1 MASWNQN
8 VVGNIP
14 KKIAEKRRVLNSIT
28 TIDQQ
33 NNRGAKINQLRKEI
47 NDLLDSEE
55 TIWRQRSKVHWYK
68 EGDKNTKFFHAR
80 ASERRKKNSILGLW
94 NEDGVWCESKES
106 ITTTIIAYFEKI
118 YTTSSP
124 TGINEVT
131 NAIPRRVTNEMN
143 SKLTKT
149 FTSEEVLK
157 ALQQLH
163 PTKAPG
169 PDGTSAIFFH
179 NYWDIAGPN
188 IINMVLNVLNSNLS
202 MTDINKTNI
211 SLIPKTNQ
219 PTKMTEFRPIS
230 LCNTTYKIISKVLAN
245 RLKDILPN
253 IISKNQSAFTPNRL
267 IMNNVLVAFEFMHYL
282 NHKKEGKENYMSI
295 KLDMSKAFDRVEW
308 SFIKGVM
315 EKLGF
320 AEKWIDI
327 IMNCVSS
334 VSYSVLI
341 SGEAYGNIS
350 PSRGI
355 RQGDP
360 LSPCLFLLCAEGFSA
375 LIHEAAMN

>member
-14 KKIAEKRRVLNSIT
+14 KKIAKKRRVLNSIT

-33 NNRGAKINQLRKEI
+33 SNRGAKINQLRKEI
-47 NDLLDSEE
+47 NDLLDSKE
-55 TIWRQRSKVHWYK
+55 TIWRQRSKVHLYK

-124 TGINEVT
+124 TRINEVT

>member
-14 KKIAEKRRVLNSIT
+14 KKIAKKRRVLNSIT

-33 NNRGAKINQLRKEI
+33 SNRGAKINQLRKEI

-68 EGDKNTKFFHAR
+68 EGDKNTKFFHAC

-124 TGINEVT
+124 TRINEVT

>member
-1 MASWNQN
+1 M
-8 VVGNIP
+8 
-14 KKIAEKRRVLNSIT
+14 
-28 TIDQQ
+28 
-33 NNRGAKINQLRKEI
+33 
-47 NDLLDSEE
+47 
-55 TIWRQRSKVHWYK
+55 
-68 EGDKNTKFFHAR
+68 
-80 ASERRKKNSILGLW
+80 
-94 NEDGVWCESKES
+94 
-106 ITTTIIAYFEKI
+106 
-118 YTTSSP
+118 
-124 TGINEVT
+124 
-131 NAIPRRVTNEMN
+131 
-143 SKLTKT
+143 
-149 FTSEEVLK
+149 
-157 ALQQLH
+157 
-163 PTKAPG
+163 
-169 PDGTSAIFFH
+169 SAIFFH
-179 NYWDIAGPN
+179 NYWDIFGPN

-253 IISKNQSAFTPNRL
+253 IISKNQSAFTANRL

-320 AEKWIDI
+320 AKKWIDI

-350 PSRGI
+350 SSRGI

>member
-1 MASWNQN
+1 M
-8 VVGNIP
+8 
-14 KKIAEKRRVLNSIT
+14 
-28 TIDQQ
+28 
-33 NNRGAKINQLRKEI
+33 
-47 NDLLDSEE
+47 
-55 TIWRQRSKVHWYK
+55 
-68 EGDKNTKFFHAR
+68 
-80 ASERRKKNSILGLW
+80 RKKNSILGLW
-94 NEDGVWCESKES
+94 NKDGVWCESKES

-124 TGINEVT
+124 TRINEVT

-163 PTKAPG
+163 PTKALG
-169 PDGTSAIFFH
+169 PDGMSAIFFH
-179 NYWDIAGPN
+179 NYWDIAGPS

-360 LSPCLFLLCAEGFSA
+360 LSPYLFLLCVEGFSA